1 VKAPKMGIG
10 AGVAILAIV
19 LLIPAVGLR
28 ASMSLREAPGD
39 RESAIQERPAAATAE
54 NIKMGQ
60 ELFASAGCAVCHGAD
75 AKGKKGMTED
85 LTAGQWKHAEGG
97 TFEAI
102 AKTITSGLTREE
114 TGGMLPMPT
123 AAAKKL
129 TDEQVTALAAY
140 VWSLSHSGS

>member
-1 VKAPKMGIG
+1 MKARDMGIG
-10 AGVAILAIV
+10 MGGALLAMA
-19 LLIPAVGLR
+19 LLVPAVGLR
-28 ASMSLREAPGD
+28 ASVGGNDATGD
-39 RESAIQERPAAATAE
+39 LDSVRQERPAAATAE

-60 ELFASAGCAVCHGAD
+60 ELFQSAGCVVCHGAD

-97 TFEAI
+97 TFDAI
-102 AKTITSGLTREE
+102 AKTIKAGLTPAE
-114 TGGMLPMPT
+114 TGRALPMPT

-140 VWSLSHSGS
+140 VWSLSHAGS